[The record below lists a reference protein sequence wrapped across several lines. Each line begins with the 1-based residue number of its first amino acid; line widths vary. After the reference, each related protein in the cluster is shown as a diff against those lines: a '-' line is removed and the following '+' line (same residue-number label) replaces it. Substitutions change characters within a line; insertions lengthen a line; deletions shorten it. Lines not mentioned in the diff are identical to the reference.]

1 MSVEWTKMKT
11 VPRIGRILDLV
22 GLLLFLGGAAVFVW
36 AWVGFH
42 GLPGYEVPV
51 GAGPWA
57 TVRAA
62 DGYWRLQKIGTW
74 LMAAGVL
81 VFGLAWWV
89 ARRVARS
96 RSEMAS

>member
-1 MSVEWTKMKT
+1 MKT

-36 AWVGFH
+36 AWVGFQ
-42 GLPGYEVPV
+42 GIPGYELPA

-62 DGYWRLQKIGTW
+62 DGYWRLQKVGTGLMVAGIG
-74 LMAAGVL
+74 

-89 ARRVARS
+89 ARRVARGGS
-96 RSEMAS
+96 SEMGS